1 MKKMRNIWK
10 IGLWT
15 RAHNFHV
22 ISWGRMLCAHSHF
35 NSVSQKCG
43 DVLRGNNI
51 FKYLIDC
58 RRFSSTERNRERER
72 ENNVS
77 IFSSR
82 SFLFSIMTSELF
94 NIYSYGWFAAFCLQ
108 RVFFF
113 PLSSSFVH
121 ITVSALCLFAYFV
134 HFFLLLL
141 FRLFGGRER
150 KFQNNWHS

>member
-72 ENNVS
+72 EYCFNFFFSFISVFHYDFGTIYYLFIWLVCRILLATCVFLS
-77 IFSSR
+77 SFFFFFFFCSHHCICALFICLLRSFFSS
-82 SFLFSIMTSELF
+82 
-94 NIYSYGWFAAFCLQ
+94 
-108 RVFFF
+108 
-113 PLSSSFVH
+113 SS
-121 ITVSALCLFAYFV
+121 VSSVRRARAQIP
-134 HFFLLLL
+134 
-141 FRLFGGRER
+141 E
-150 KFQNNWHS
+150 